1 MKRIT
6 AFLLL
11 FVGACITGSAQQS
24 MSLKES
30 IDYGLQHYGTV
41 RIAQYQVETANQ
53 QARQALGQY
62 LPQVSATGNFTDN
75 LKLQTTLLPA
85 GFAGPE
91 PTRISLGSKYQTNLS
106 GQLTQTIYD
115 KSLLI
120 GIKANEANQKL
131 ADLNVRQTRE
141 EIIYNI
147 ADNYYQVF
155 IAQQQV
161 ALLKDNLERTQQVL
175 NILKLQ
181 RDNGVIQPID
191 YTNTEVSFNNTR
203 SQLALSQNTLE
214 LALNRLKYQMGMSQ
228 DQELKL
234 SDTLL
239 LKEKPL
245 PSIEPTSFN
254 APNLISYQKA
264 VANLDLQRLQ
274 MKRTKAGYQPTLNF
288 TANYGTLALGNQ
300 FGDIFHKYTGFG
312 SIGLRLNIPIF
323 DGFQRDAQI
332 QQNRLTVMTQEVQ
345 LRLNTSAYQ
354 LQFSNA
360 QSQIQKSQT
369 NIQNDDR
376 NVKLAQEVY
385 NITTLQYKQGT
396 KSLTDLINA
405 DNSYRQAQSNYINS
419 LINFYRARLDLEQ
432 SQGSLLTFY
441 NSL

>member
-1 MKRIT
+1 MKRIA
-6 AFLLL
+6 AF
-11 FVGACITGSAQQS
+11 FIFFIGAALTGSAQQS
-24 MSLKES
+24 RSLKEC
-30 IDYGLQHYGTV
+30 IDYGLQHYGTIRV
-41 RIAQYQVETANQ
+41 AQYQVETANQ

-62 LPQVSATGNFTDN
+62 LPQVSGTGNFTDN
-75 LKLQTTLLPA
+75 LKLQSTLLPA

-91 PTRISLGSKYQTNLS
+91 PTRISLGSKYQTNVS
-106 GQLTQTIYD
+106 AQLTQTIYD

-120 GIKANEANQKL
+120 GIKANESNQKL
-131 ADLNVRQTRE
+131 ADLNIRQTRE

-147 ADNYYQVF
+147 ATNYYQVF
-155 IAQQQV
+155 IVQPQI
-161 ALLKDNLERTQQVL
+161 ALLKDNLNRTQQVL

-191 YTNTEVSFNNTR
+191 YTNTEVTYNNTR
-203 SQLALSQNTLE
+203 SQLSLSENNLA
-214 LALNRLKYQMGMSQ
+214 LALNRLKYQMGLSQ
-228 DQELKL
+228 EQELTL

-239 LKEKPL
+239 LKQV
-245 PSIEPTSFN
+245 PTLEQSNFN
-254 APNLISYQKA
+254 APSLISYQKA
-264 VANLDLQRLQ
+264 MANLDLQRLQ
-274 MKRTKAGYQPTLNF
+274 LLRTKAGYQPTLSF

-300 FGDIFHKYTGFG
+300 FVDGFRNFTGFG

-332 QQNRLTVMTQEVQ
+332 QQNRLTVMTQEEQ
-345 LRLNTSAYQ
+345 LRLNTAAYQ

-419 LINFYRARLDLEQ
+419 LINFYQARLDLEQ

-441 NSL
+441 NTL

>member
-1 MKRIT
+1 MKRLA
-6 AFLLL
+6 AFLIIT
-11 FVGACITGSAQQS
+11 FGAGLAASAQQS
-24 MSLKES
+24 RSLKEC
-30 IDYGLQHYGTV
+30 IDYGLQHFGSMRV
-41 RIAQYQVETANQ
+41 AQYQVETANQ

-62 LPQVSATGNFTDN
+62 LPQVSGTGNFTDN

-91 PTRISLGSKYQTNLS
+91 PRRISLGSKYQTNLS
-106 GQLTQTIYD
+106 AQLTQTIYD

-131 ADLNVRQTRE
+131 ADLSVRQTRE

-147 ADNYYQVF
+147 ASNYYQVF
-155 IAQQQV
+155 IVQQQI

-203 SQLALSQNTLE
+203 SQLSLSENNLA
-214 LALNRLKYQMGMSQ
+214 LALNRLKYQMGLP
-228 DQELKL
+228 QEAQLTL

-239 LKEKPL
+239 LKKV
-245 PSIEPTSFN
+245 PTVEEANFS
-254 APNLISYQKA
+254 AQSLISYQKA
-264 VANLDLQRLQ
+264 NANLDLQRLQ
-274 MKRTKAGYQPTLNF
+274 LLRTKAGYQPTLNF
-288 TANYGTLALGNQ
+288 SASYGTLALGNQ
-300 FGDIFHKYTGFG
+300 LADGFRNFTGFG

-332 QQNRLTVMTQEVQ
+332 QQNRLTVMTQEEQ
-345 LRLNTSAYQ
+345 LRLNTAAYQ

-360 QSQIQKSQT
+360 HTQIQKSKT
-369 NIQNDDR
+369 NIENDDR
-376 NVKLAQEVY
+376 TVKLAQEVY

-419 LINFYRARLDLEQ
+419 LINFYQARLDLEQ

-441 NSL
+441 NQL

>member
-1 MKRIT
+1 MKRLA
-6 AFLLL
+6 AFLIIT
-11 FVGACITGSAQQS
+11 FGAGLAASAQQS
-24 MSLKES
+24 RSLKEC
-30 IDYGLQHYGTV
+30 IDYGLQHFGSMRV
-41 RIAQYQVETANQ
+41 AQYQVETANQ

-62 LPQVSATGNFTDN
+62 LPQVSGTGNFTDN

-91 PTRISLGSKYQTNLS
+91 PRRISLGSKYQTNLS
-106 GQLTQTIYD
+106 AQLTQTIYD

-131 ADLNVRQTRE
+131 ADLSVRQTRE

-147 ADNYYQVF
+147 ASNYYQVF
-155 IAQQQV
+155 IVQQQI

-203 SQLALSQNTLE
+203 SQLSLSENNLA
-214 LALNRLKYQMGMSQ
+214 LALNRLKYQMGLP
-228 DQELKL
+228 QEAELTL

-239 LKEKPL
+239 LKKV
-245 PSIEPTSFN
+245 PTVEEANFS
-254 APNLISYQKA
+254 AQSLISYQKA
-264 VANLDLQRLQ
+264 NANLDLQRLQ
-274 MKRTKAGYQPTLNF
+274 LLRTKAGYQPTLNF
-288 TANYGTLALGNQ
+288 SASYGTLALGNQ
-300 FGDIFHKYTGFG
+300 LADGFRNFTGFG

-332 QQNRLTVMTQEVQ
+332 QQNRLTVMTQEEQ
-345 LRLNTSAYQ
+345 LRLNTAAYQ

-360 QSQIQKSQT
+360 HTQIQKSKT
-369 NIQNDDR
+369 NIENDDR
-376 NVKLAQEVY
+376 TVKLAQEVY

-419 LINFYRARLDLEQ
+419 LINFYQARLDLEQ

-441 NSL
+441 NQL

>member
-1 MKRIT
+1 MKRLA
-6 AFLLL
+6 AFLIIT
-11 FVGACITGSAQQS
+11 FGAGLTASAQQS
-24 MSLKES
+24 RSLKEC
-30 IDYGLQHYGTV
+30 IDYGLQHFGTMRV
-41 RIAQYQVETANQ
+41 AQYQVETANQ

-62 LPQVSATGNFTDN
+62 LPQVSGTGNFTDN

-91 PTRISLGSKYQTNLS
+91 PRRISLGSKYQTNLS
-106 GQLTQTIYD
+106 AQLTQTIYD

-131 ADLNVRQTRE
+131 ADLSVRQTRE

-147 ADNYYQVF
+147 ASNYYQVF
-155 IAQQQV
+155 IVQQQI

-203 SQLALSQNTLE
+203 SQLSLSENNLA
-214 LALNRLKYQMGMSQ
+214 LALNRLKYQMGLP
-228 DQELKL
+228 QEAELTL
-234 SDTLL
+234 SDSLL
-239 LKEKPL
+239 IKKV
-245 PSIEPTSFN
+245 PTVEEANFS
-254 APNLISYQKA
+254 AQSLISYQKA
-264 VANLDLQRLQ
+264 TANLDLQRLQ
-274 MKRTKAGYQPTLNF
+274 LLRTKAGYQPTLNF
-288 TANYGTLALGNQ
+288 SASYGTLALGNQ
-300 FGDIFHKYTGFG
+300 LADGFRNFTGFG

-332 QQNRLTVMTQEVQ
+332 QQNRLTVMTQEEQ
-345 LRLNTSAYQ
+345 LRLNTAAYQ

-360 QSQIQKSQT
+360 QTQIQKSKT

-419 LINFYRARLDLEQ
+419 LINFYQARLDLEQ

-441 NSL
+441 NQL

>member
-1 MKRIT
+1 MKRIA
-6 AFLLL
+6 AFLTL
-11 FVGACITGSAQQS
+11 FIGAAFTGSAQQS
-24 MSLKES
+24 RSLKEC
-30 IDYGLQHYGTV
+30 IDYGLQHFGTV

-62 LPQVSATGNFTDN
+62 LPQVSATGNYTDN
-75 LKLQTTLLPA
+75 LKLQSTLLPA

-91 PTRISLGSKYQTNLS
+91 PTRISLGSKYQTNVS

-115 KSLLI
+115 KSLLV

-131 ADLNVRQTRE
+131 ADLNIRQTRE

-147 ADNYYQVF
+147 ATNYYQVF
-155 IAQQQV
+155 IVQQQI
-161 ALLKDNLERTQQVL
+161 ALLKDNLNRTQQVL

-191 YTNTEVSFNNTR
+191 YTNTEVTYNNTR
-203 SQLALSQNTLE
+203 SQLSLSENNLA
-214 LALNRLKYQMGMSQ
+214 LALNRLKYQMGLSQ
-228 DQELKL
+228 EQALTL

-239 LKEKPL
+239 LKRVPTVETSTFSA
-245 PSIEPTSFN
+245 PS
-254 APNLISYQKA
+254 LISYQKA
-264 VANLDLQRLQ
+264 MANLDLQRLQ
-274 MKRTKAGYQPTLNF
+274 LLRTKAGYQPTLNF
-288 TANYGTLALGNQ
+288 TANYGTLAIGNQ
-300 FGDIFHKYTGFG
+300 FADGFRNFRGFG

-332 QQNRLTVMTQEVQ
+332 QQNRLTVLTQEEQ
-345 LRLNTSAYQ
+345 LRMNTSAYQ

-419 LINFYRARLDLEQ
+419 LINFYQARLDLEQ
-432 SQGSLLTFY
+432 SQGALLTFY